1 MNVYC
6 TIWSN
11 ENGSFFFLLR
21 SLIYHMNL
29 IIRKEIGFFS
39 LRVMPLD
46 SNIITN
52 QKKLILNMCRHVAD
66 YVRDESCL
74 MELCRSLICHLF
86 IFDTI
91 QILFAHLFFLFIIHW
106 RTHSL
111 CIQSVQG
118 LVRTGSLPIQ
128 TVHWSWYWSLNE
140 LMPIF
145 VRYQYFHKS
154 SFLRPPNKW

>member
-1 MNVYC
+1 MYIVLY
-6 TIWSN
+6 
-11 ENGSFFFLLR
+11 GRMKMVHFFLVE
-21 SLIYHMNL
+21 
-29 IIRKEIGFFS
+29 IINISHESNHTQGDWFFS